1 MEEAYERG
9 LNMIF
14 KYGLDRRLQG
24 LNRVGIFYVWEN
36 ILELYAPFL
45 ATSLGGSK
53 TRMESFAAKD
63 TPSQIYKGSL
73 CSFPPS
79 V

>member
-1 MEEAYERG
+1 MEEAYEGG

-24 LNRVGIFYVWEN
+24 LNRVGIVCVWDN
-36 ILELYAPFL
+36 ILELYTPFL

-53 TRMESFAAKD
+53 TRMESFVAKD
-63 TPSQIYKGSL
+63 TPSQINRALYVPFL
-73 CSFPPS
+73 LL
-79 V
+79 